1 MTASPANPLIEPFHA
16 LRRGIFRTLVRGGF
30 SRPVAW
36 MCARDVR
43 AVEAKANGGSG
54 PRHTLLALSPDRF
67 RGDLTALAATG
78 AFRVLRMSFEW
89 QARLYQRFSSERAG
103 SANRASALDR
113 EAYRAYLF
121 DLLPIL
127 YTRLGVDAVISAA
140 IHYRQDREWGAV
152 SQAAGFP
159 YIVLHRE
166 NLVTNEAHRR
176 RFVELGKSLGKFE
189 GAHLIVHNEATR
201 DAFLQSNFISPGQ
214 VSALGAMRMDGFL
227 KRIAAGLPPH
237 RARPRLVFFS
247 FAPGTGLFGQMGL
260 WPAEPGAGL
269 ARFFANVHG
278 AIGEIARD
286 HPDIDVVIK
295 PKWGGHWLDGI
306 HGALRVR
313 GIDAAALPNLT
324 VSAELDAQD
333 LILNSD
339 AVIAFGSTTMLEA
352 AVAGRPVVVPFFDEA
367 ADPAYGEYIHL
378 RSEFDAFDVARSEA
392 ELKSLALARLRDPS
406 VPAELLAK
414 RRALFDR
421 YVSAVSGGATARYT
435 ALIERVIAES
445 RGTPER
451 MRTAISP

>member
-1 MTASPANPLIEPFHA
+1 MNA
-16 LRRGIFRTLVRGGF
+16 LRRGVFRTLVRGGF

-36 MCARDVR
+36 MCARDVH
-43 AVEAKANGGSG
+43 AVDGNANGGSG

-67 RGDLTALAATG
+67 RGDLSVLAATG
-78 AFRVLRMSFEW
+78 AFQVLRMSFEW
-89 QARLYQRFSSERAG
+89 QARLYQRFT
-103 SANRASALDR
+103 SAWGGNDATAFDR
-113 EAYRAYLF
+113 EAYRAYLLE
-121 DLLPIL
+121 LLPVL
-127 YTRLGVDAVISAA
+127 YSGLGVDAVISAA

-176 RFVELGKSLGKFE
+176 RFIDLGKSLGRFE

-201 DAFLQSNFISPGQ
+201 DAFLQSGFVSPGQ

-227 KRIAAGLPPH
+227 RRIAAGSPSH

-278 AIGEIARD
+278 AVGEIARD
-286 HPDIDVVIK
+286 HPEIDVVIK
-295 PKWGGHWLDGI
+295 PKWGGHWLDGV
-306 HGALRVR
+306 HGALHAR
-313 GIDAAALPNLT
+313 GIDAGALPNLT
-324 VSAELDAQD
+324 VSADLDAQD

-339 AVIAFGSTTMLEA
+339 AAIAFGSTTMLEA
-352 AVAGRPVVVPFFDEA
+352 AVAGRPVIVPFFDEA

-378 RSEFDAFDVARSEA
+378 RGEFDAFDVACSEA
-392 ELKSLALARLRDPS
+392 ELKAVALARLRDS
-406 VPAELLAK
+406 RVPDDLLAK
-414 RRALFDR
+414 RRALFER
-421 YVSAVSGGATARYT
+421 YVSAVAGGATARYT
-435 ALIERVIAES
+435 ALIERVIGES
-445 RGTPER
+445 HGTPALIE
-451 MRTAISP
+451 AAVSP